1 MRDGRCG
8 VEHQRRAIDG
18 EKRDS
23 GRAGTAEGSK
33 EASIGEMKEGMGWD
47 GGKKRKRKREA
58 RRGEAAERRMEEAVA
73 EGRGINK
80 VRLDMVHVLCWGWAE
95 AHVHGSGD

>member
-47 GGKKRKRKREA
+47 GGKKGKESEK
-58 RRGEAAERRMEEAVA
+58 RGEERRQRGEWKRPLQRA
-73 EGRGINK
+73 EGLTR
-80 VRLDMVHVLCWGWAE
+80 
-95 AHVHGSGD
+95 

>member
-1 MRDGRCG
+1 
-8 VEHQRRAIDG
+8 
-18 EKRDS
+18 
-23 GRAGTAEGSK
+23 
-33 EASIGEMKEGMGWD
+33 
-47 GGKKRKRKREA
+47 
-58 RRGEAAERRMEEAVA
+58 MEEAVA